1 MKYCLLFCL
10 LSCFGSHFCIAQ
22 VFEQITMHKT
32 FGSTRFEYTKDTVTF
47 TVSPKEV
54 LQIMSDDPLAY
65 EEFWKAKKNYS
76 IAGLM
81 GFAGAALIAIP
92 IASAI
97 AGGDPEWAFA
107 AGGVALIIGSTR
119 FSKAFNRHAQSA
131 VNTFNKR
138 HTAFRPR
145 ADYLFSGLS
154 LKLML
159 KF

>member
-1 MKYCLLFCL
+1 MKLRLFLLLLF
-10 LSCFGSHFCIAQ
+10 SFGSHFISAQ
-22 VFEQITMHKT
+22 AFEQITMHKT

-47 TVSPKEV
+47 SVSPKEV
-54 LQIMSDDPLAY
+54 LQIMGDDPLAY
-65 EEFWKAKKNYS
+65 EEFWKAKRNYS
-76 IAGLM
+76 VSGLM
-81 GFAGAALIAIP
+81 GFAGAALIAVP

-107 AGGVALIIGSTR
+107 AAGAGLIVGSTQ

-145 ADYLFSGLS
+145 ADYLFSGTG

>member
-1 MKYCLLFCL
+1 MKSSLLLFL
-10 LSCFGSHFCIAQ
+10 LTCFGSHACIAQ
-22 VFEQITMHKT
+22 AFEQITMHKG

-47 TVSPKEV
+47 SVSPKEV
-54 LQIMSDDPLAY
+54 LQIMGDDPLAY

-76 IAGLM
+76 VAGLM
-81 GFAGAALIAIP
+81 GFTGAALVTIP

-97 AGGDPEWAFA
+97 AGGNPEWSFA
-107 AGGVALIIGSTR
+107 AGGVALMIGSIH

-145 ADYLFSGLS
+145 AGYLFSGLD
-154 LKLML
+154 LKLIL